1 MAKSEKRV
9 TIKIGNKEYKF
20 EFTIEASLYGECT
33 EALTA
38 FLTNVGTAGG
48 NLKEVLKSISDIPQT
63 ALTLFYAGLLEHH
76 GEDGDGTVT
85 TKKDAKRLIKQYFE
99 DKKDT
104 DEADFYAILA
114 LMIEVMEED
123 GFFKRTGLER
133 VLEAGMKNAP
143 KKPQDHKKPVKV
155 TQK

>member
-1 MAKSEKRV
+1 MKV
-9 TIKIGNKEYKF
+9 IKIGNKEYKF

-38 FLTNVGTAGG
+38 FLTNIGSAQGKAD
-48 NLKEVLKSISDIPQT
+48 LKELLKSISDIPQT

-76 GEDGDGTVT
+76 GEDGDGTVA

-99 DKKDT
+99 DNKDT
-104 DEADFYAILA
+104 DEADFYSIMA
-114 LMIEVMEED
+114 LMIGVMEED

-143 KKPQDHKKPVKV
+143 KKPQDHKKPVKA

>member
-1 MAKSEKRV
+1 MKV
-9 TIKIGNKEYKF
+9 IKIGNKEYKF

-38 FLTNVGTAGG
+38 FLTNVGSAGT

-85 TKKDAKRLIKQYFE
+85 TKKDAKSLIKQYFE

-104 DEADFYAILA
+104 DEADFYAIMA

-123 GFFKRTGLER
+123 GFFKRTGLEKI
-133 VLEAGMKNAP
+133 LTAGMEKSP

>member
-1 MAKSEKRV
+1 MKV
-9 TIKIGNKEYKF
+9 IKIGNKEYKF

-38 FLTNVGTAGG
+38 FLTNVGSAGA

-104 DEADFYAILA
+104 DEADFYAIMA

-133 VLEAGMKNAP
+133 ILTAGEKAV
-143 KKPQDHKKPVKV
+143 KKPQDHKKPTKV

>member
-1 MAKSEKRV
+1 MKV
-9 TIKIGNKEYKF
+9 IKIGNKEYKF

-33 EALTA
+33 ETLTA

-104 DEADFYAILA
+104 DEADFYSIMA

-123 GFFKRTGLER
+123 GFFKRTGLSR
-133 VLEAGMKNAP
+133 VLEAGMEKVP
-143 KKPQDHKKPVKV
+143 KKPQDHKKPTKV

>member
-1 MAKSEKRV
+1 MKAIR
-9 TIKIGNKEYKF
+9 IGNKEYKF

-33 EALTA
+33 EALTL
-38 FLTNVGTAGG
+38 FLTEVGTSGG
-48 NLKEVLKSISDIPQT
+48 NIKDVLKSISNIPQT

-76 GEDGDGTVT
+76 GEDGDNTVP
-85 TKKDAKRLIKQYFE
+85 TKKEAKQLIKQYFE

-104 DEADFYAILA
+104 DEADFYAIMA

-123 GFFKRTGLER
+123 GFFKRTGLEK
-133 VLEAGMKNAP
+133 VLEAGMKNTP
-143 KKPQDHKKPVKV
+143 KKPQDHKKPTKV

>member
-1 MAKSEKRV
+1 MKV
-9 TIKIGNKEYKF
+9 IKIGNKEYKF

-38 FLTNVGTAGG
+38 FLANFGVAGNVKDILKNIS
-48 NLKEVLKSISDIPQT
+48 NLPQT

-85 TKKDAKRLIKQYFE
+85 TKKDAKRLIKQYLE

-104 DEADFYAILA
+104 DEADFYAILN

-123 GFFKRTGLER
+123 GFFKRTGLNR
-133 VLEAGMKNAP
+133 VLEAGMQNAP
-143 KKPQDHKKPVKV
+143 KKPQDHKKPTKV

>member
-1 MAKSEKRV
+1 MKV
-9 TIKIGNKEYKF
+9 IKIGNKEYKF

-38 FLTNVGTAGG
+38 FLTNVGSAGT

-76 GEDGDGTVT
+76 GEDGEGTVT

-104 DEADFYAILA
+104 DEADFYAIMA

-133 VLEAGMKNAP
+133 VLEAGMKNTT
-143 KKPQDHKKPVKV
+143 KKPQDHKNPTKV

>member
-1 MAKSEKRV
+1 MKV
-9 TIKIGNKEYKF
+9 IKIGNKEYKF

-104 DEADFYAILA
+104 DEADFYAIMA

-143 KKPQDHKKPVKV
+143 KKPQDHKKPVKA

>member
-1 MAKSEKRV
+1 MKS
-9 TIKIGNKEYKF
+9 IKIGNKDYKF

-38 FLTNVGTAGG
+38 FLTNVGSAGT

-85 TKKDAKRLIKQYFE
+85 TQKDAKR
-99 DKKDT
+99 
-104 DEADFYAILA
+104 
-114 LMIEVMEED
+114 
-123 GFFKRTGLER
+123 
-133 VLEAGMKNAP
+133 
-143 KKPQDHKKPVKV
+143 
-155 TQK
+155 

>member
-1 MAKSEKRV
+1 MKV
-9 TIKIGNKEYKF
+9 IKIGNKEYKF

-38 FLTNVGTAGG
+38 FLINVGTAGG

-85 TKKDAKRLIKQYFE
+85 TKKDAKRLIEQYFE

-104 DEADFYAILA
+104 DEADFYSIMA
-114 LMIEVMEED
+114 LMISVMEED
-123 GFFKRTGLER
+123 GFFKRTGLEKI
-133 VLEAGMKNAP
+133 LTAGMEKAP
-143 KKPQDHKKPVKV
+143 KKPQDHKKPTKV

>member
-1 MAKSEKRV
+1 MKV
-9 TIKIGNKEYKF
+9 IKIGNKEYKF

-33 EALTA
+33 EALTE
-38 FLTNVGTAGG
+38 FLANFGSAG
-48 NLKEVLKSISDIPQT
+48 NLKDILKNISNTPQT

-85 TKKDAKRLIKQYFE
+85 TKKDAKRLIKQYLE

-104 DEADFYAILA
+104 DEADFYAILN

-123 GFFKRTGLER
+123 GFFKRTGLNR
-133 VLEAGMKNAP
+133 VLEAGTQNAP
-143 KKPQDHKKPVKV
+143 KKPQDHKKPTKV
-155 TQK
+155 TKK

>member
-1 MAKSEKRV
+1 MKV
-9 TIKIGNKEYKF
+9 IKIGNKEYKF

-33 EALTA
+33 ETLTA
-38 FLTNVGTAGG
+38 FLTNIGSAQGKAD
-48 NLKEVLKSISDIPQT
+48 LKELLKSISDIPQT

-76 GEDGDGTVT
+76 GEDGDGTVA

-99 DKKDT
+99 DNKDT
-104 DEADFYAILA
+104 DEADFYSIMA
-114 LMIEVMEED
+114 LMIGVMEED
-123 GFFKRTGLER
+123 GFFKRTGLEKM
-133 VLEAGMKNAP
+133 LTAGEKEP

>member
-1 MAKSEKRV
+1 MKV
-9 TIKIGNKEYKF
+9 IKIGNKEYKF

-104 DEADFYAILA
+104 DEADFYAIMA

-143 KKPQDHKKPVKV
+143 KKPQDHKKPAKAI
-155 TQK
+155 QK

>member
-1 MAKSEKRV
+1 MKV
-9 TIKIGNKEYKF
+9 IKIGNKEYKF

-38 FLTNVGTAGG
+38 FLTNVGSAGT

-133 VLEAGMKNAP
+133 ILTAGTEKLP
-143 KKPQDHKKPVKV
+143 KKPQDHKKPTRV

>member
-1 MAKSEKRV
+1 MKV
-9 TIKIGNKEYKF
+9 IKIGNKEYKF

-33 EALTA
+33 EALTD
-38 FLTNVGTAGG
+38 FLANFGVVGNVKDI
-48 NLKEVLKSISDIPQT
+48 LKNISNIPQT

-85 TKKDAKRLIKQYFE
+85 TKKDAKRLIKQYLE

-104 DEADFYAILA
+104 DEADFYAILN

-133 VLEAGMKNAP
+133 VLEAGTEKLP
-143 KKPQDHKKPVKV
+143 KKPQDHKKPTKV

>member
-1 MAKSEKRV
+1 MKV
-9 TIKIGNKEYKF
+9 IKIGNKEYKF

-33 EALTA
+33 EVLTA
-38 FLTNVGTAGG
+38 FLANFGVAGNVKDIPK
-48 NLKEVLKSISDIPQT
+48 NISKLPQT

-76 GEDGDGTVT
+76 GEDGDNTVP
-85 TKKDAKRLIKQYFE
+85 TKREAKQLIKQYFE

-123 GFFKRTGLER
+123 GFFKRTGLEKI
-133 VLEAGMKNAP
+133 LTAGTEKLP
-143 KKPQDHKKPVKV
+143 KKPQDHKKPTKV

>member
-1 MAKSEKRV
+1 MKV
-9 TIKIGNKEYKF
+9 IKIGNKEYKF

-38 FLTNVGTAGG
+38 FLTNVGSAGT

-104 DEADFYAILA
+104 DEADFYAIMA

-133 VLEAGMKNAP
+133 ILTAGTEKLPKN
-143 KKPQDHKKPVKV
+143 PQDHKKPTKV

>member
-1 MAKSEKRV
+1 MKR
-9 TIKIGNKEYKF
+9 IKIGNKEYKF

-38 FLTNVGTAGG
+38 FLTNVGTSNG

-104 DEADFYAILA
+104 NEADFYSIMA

-133 VLEAGMKNAP
+133 VLEAGTKAV
-143 KKPQDHKKPVKV
+143 KKPQDHKKPTKV

>member
-1 MAKSEKRV
+1 MKV
-9 TIKIGNKEYKF
+9 IKIGNKEYKF

-38 FLTNVGTAGG
+38 FLTNVGSAGT

-99 DKKDT
+99 DKKGT
-104 DEADFYAILA
+104 DESDFYAIMA

-133 VLEAGMKNAP
+133 ILTAGTEKLQ
-143 KKPQDHKKPVKV
+143 KKPQDHKKPIKV
-155 TQK
+155 MQK

>member
-1 MAKSEKRV
+1 MKV
-9 TIKIGNKEYKF
+9 IKIGNKEYKF

-38 FLTNVGTAGG
+38 FLTDVGTAGG
-48 NLKEVLKSISDIPQT
+48 NLKDVLKSISDIPQT

-76 GEDGDGTVT
+76 GEDGDGTVCS
-85 TKKDAKRLIKQYFE
+85 KKDAKRLIKQYFE

-104 DEADFYAILA
+104 DEADFYSIMA

-133 VLEAGMKNAP
+133 VLEAGMKKAP
-143 KKPQDHKKPVKV
+143 KKPQDHKRKGTTAK
-155 TQK
+155 

>member
-1 MAKSEKRV
+1 MKI
-9 TIKIGNKEYKF
+9 IKIGNKEYKF

-38 FLTNVGTAGG
+38 FLSDVGTTGG

-76 GEDGDGTVT
+76 GEDGDGTVLC
-85 TKKDAKRLIKQYFE
+85 KKDAKRLIKQYFE

-104 DEADFYAILA
+104 DEADFYSVMA
-114 LMIEVMEED
+114 LMIGVMEED
-123 GFFKRTGLER
+123 GFFKRTGLEK
-133 VLEAGMKNAP
+133 VLEAGMKKAP
-143 KKPQDHKKPVKV
+143 KKPQDHKKPTKV

>member
-1 MAKSEKRV
+1 MKV
-9 TIKIGNKEYKF
+9 IKIGNKEYKF

-38 FLTNVGTAGG
+38 FLTNAVSAGT

-123 GFFKRTGLER
+123 GFFKRTGLEKI
-133 VLEAGMKNAP
+133 LTAGTEKLP
-143 KKPQDHKKPVKV
+143 KKPQDHKKPTKV

>member
-1 MAKSEKRV
+1 MKI
-9 TIKIGNKEYKF
+9 IKIGNKEYKF

-38 FLTNVGTAGG
+38 FLTNVGTARGK
-48 NLKEVLKSISDIPQT
+48 LKEVLKSISDIPQT

-104 DEADFYAILA
+104 DEADFYAIMA

-123 GFFKRTGLER
+123 GFFKRTGLEK
-133 VLEAGMKNAP
+133 VLEAGTKKAP
-143 KKPQDHKKPVKV
+143 KEPQDH
-155 TQK
+155 QKTTKAMRK